1 MPCGYVKPPLRFLLS
16 QNVNSNRDPSL
27 VNQAPAPNFFL
38 SQDATWEYEQS
49 SYGKLSV
56 PTVAGT
62 TAEIDVYYEHG
73 RHANSML
80 FPMHKACLDILQ
92 RLCQIRQAQNQGP
105 AAGMPTTLEAFC
117 DAFQQRRRKNL
128 NEPDKSMGEDFYY
141 AKSGGI
147 EWSHDYYGARQFWA
161 DEWNTEPGW
170 EVC

>member
-1 MPCGYVKPPLRFLLS
+1 MS
-16 QNVNSNRDPSL
+16 QSVNSSSDPSL
-27 VNQAPAPNFFL
+27 VNQSLAPNFFL
-38 SQDATWEYEQS
+38 SQDATWEYDQPRF
-49 SYGKLSV
+49 GQISV
-56 PTVAGT
+56 PTVAST
-62 TAEIDVYYEHG
+62 TAEIDVYVEHG

-92 RLCQIRQAQNQGP
+92 RLCQIRRAQDQGP
-105 AAGMPTTLEAFC
+105 AANMPTTLEAFC

-128 NEPDKSMGEDFYY
+128 DDPDKSMDEDYYY